1 MPVFIAALEGREEV
15 ARGTLAF
22 RFARPDGFAFR
33 AGQAVSLGLI
43 DPPETDAKG
52 NSRTFSLASAPSD
65 SPLQVAT
72 RMRDTAFKRVLGAL
86 EPGAAVK
93 LRGPMGNFTLPDDAS
108 RPVVL
113 LAGGIGVT
121 PFMSMLREEERQ
133 GSKRERLLLYSNR
146 SRADA
151 PFLAELEGLAGA
163 GSGLRMVASITE
175 HAPAAAT
182 AGGIADPEFL
192 RRELVGVSAPVY
204 YLAGP
209 PAMVAALRQALTAM
223 GANVSDIRIDEFYG
237 Y

>member
-1 MPVFIAALEGREEV
+1 MPVFTATLEGREEV
-15 ARGTLAF
+15 ARGTFAF
-22 RFARPDGFAFR
+22 RFARPEGFSYR
-33 AGQAVSLGLI
+33 AGQSVSLGLI

-65 SPLQVAT
+65 GLLQVAT
-72 RMRDTAFKRVLGAL
+72 RMRDTAFKRVLGSLA
-86 EPGAAVK
+86 PGAPVK

-113 LAGGIGVT
+113 LAGGIGIT
-121 PFMSMLREEERQ
+121 PFMSMLREEARQ
-133 GSKRERLLLYSNR
+133 GSKRERVLLYSNR
-146 SRADA
+146 SRGDA
-151 PFLAELEGLAGA
+151 PFLAELEGLASA

-175 HAPAAAT
+175 NAPAAGT

-192 RRELVGVSAPVY
+192 RRELEGVGTPVY

-209 PAMVAALRQALTAM
+209 PAMVGALRQALAAM
-223 GANVSDIRIDEFYG
+223 GANASDVRLDEFYG